1 VAAVRANAR
10 QFAVNVLPIIEE
22 IERAGITSH
31 NAIAAKLNERNVRT
45 ARGGKWTHVQVGAV
59 LRPFEQSA
67 AVAVVWRGRS
77 PSSTTQ
83 VARQRTD
90 MPRHTRLRW
99 GVGEE
104 LAAGMMPSRAEPRD
118 D

>member
-1 VAAVRANAR
+1 MRYPRLQIHHGFSIGNSSRRHWQPARSTKQGLPQLAKAAKRGVAAVRANAR

-31 NAIAAKLNERNVRT
+31 NAIAAKLNERNVQT

-67 AVAVVWRGRS
+67 AVAVV
-77 PSSTTQ
+77 
-83 VARQRTD
+83 
-90 MPRHTRLRW
+90 
-99 GVGEE
+99 
-104 LAAGMMPSRAEPRD
+104 
-118 D
+118 